1 MMDITS
7 KYRHRRTTGGGKRW
21 RKRNAHTERHELKS
35 GTDTSMRN
43 VRGASSGGMY
53 PGSFR
58 AGIYARNAA
67 GNGKGAGKMIRCF
80 LILTLAVMIKIAFD
94 IHNHKVDV
102 RTAEA
107 GAETGTDSER
117 RRRMKKKKEAEV
129 LKNRQLLSMAIE
141 LAAQSERLVLLNEV
155 GCVEDVIQ
163 VAEQLCGKLGNLI
176 AFAKDIQRGAKQ
188 HDFEGMHEEKE
199 TVHGA

>member
-1 MMDITS
+1 MMGITS
-7 KYRHRRTTGGGKRW
+7 KHRHRRRTTGGGKRW

-58 AGIYARNAA
+58 AGIYA

-80 LILTLAVMIKIAFD
+80 LILTLAVMIKVAFD

-107 GAETGTDSER
+107 GAKLER
-117 RRRMKKKKEAEV
+117 IPKGEEV
-129 LKNRQLLSMAIE
+129 
-141 LAAQSERLVLLNEV
+141 
-155 GCVEDVIQ
+155 
-163 VAEQLCGKLGNLI
+163 
-176 AFAKDIQRGAKQ
+176 
-188 HDFEGMHEEKE
+188 
-199 TVHGA
+199 

>member
-7 KYRHRRTTGGGKRW
+7 KHRHRRRTTGGGKRW
-21 RKRNAHTERHELKS
+21 RKRKAHTERHELKS

-67 GNGKGAGKMIRCF
+67 GNGKGTEKMIRCF
-80 LILTLAVMIKIAFD
+80 LILILAVASKIAFD

-107 GAETGTDSER
+107 GAKLER
-117 RRRMKKKKEAEV
+117 IPK
-129 LKNRQLLSMAIE
+129 
-141 LAAQSERLVLLNEV
+141 
-155 GCVEDVIQ
+155 GEDV
-163 VAEQLCGKLGNLI
+163 
-176 AFAKDIQRGAKQ
+176 
-188 HDFEGMHEEKE
+188 
-199 TVHGA
+199 

>member
-1 MMDITS
+1 MMGITS
-7 KYRHRRTTGGGKRW
+7 KHRHRRRTTGGGKRW

-35 GTDTSMRN
+35 
-43 VRGASSGGMY
+43 GMY

-80 LILTLAVMIKIAFD
+80 LILTLAVMIKVAFD

-107 GAETGTDSER
+107 GAKLER
-117 RRRMKKKKEAEV
+117 IPK
-129 LKNRQLLSMAIE
+129 
-141 LAAQSERLVLLNEV
+141 
-155 GCVEDVIQ
+155 GEDV
-163 VAEQLCGKLGNLI
+163 
-176 AFAKDIQRGAKQ
+176 
-188 HDFEGMHEEKE
+188 
-199 TVHGA
+199 

>member
-7 KYRHRRTTGGGKRW
+7 KHRHRRRTTGGGKRW

-80 LILTLAVMIKIAFD
+80 LILTLAVMIKVAFD

-107 GAETGTDSER
+107 GAKLER
-117 RRRMKKKKEAEV
+117 IPKGEEV
-129 LKNRQLLSMAIE
+129 
-141 LAAQSERLVLLNEV
+141 
-155 GCVEDVIQ
+155 
-163 VAEQLCGKLGNLI
+163 
-176 AFAKDIQRGAKQ
+176 
-188 HDFEGMHEEKE
+188 
-199 TVHGA
+199 